1 MKTGLTKQSKVLTQK
16 QESMILGYLAGR
28 RNSLRNRIIFLLSC
42 KSGLRAK
49 EISGLKWKNLLG
61 EDDKLGDTI
70 HLTNDISKGKN
81 GGREIPIHKSLKPLL
96 QELLEIHSKRIKGN
110 KNTLYKTSLVQTER
124 SKSAT
129 PQVVVNFF
137 HNLYK
142 DLDLIGYSSH
152 SGRRTFITNT
162 ARKVSVAGGSL
173 RDIQYLAG
181 HSTLQTTQRYID
193 HNSDSQRKVVDLI

>member
-1 MKTGLTKQSKVLTQK
+1 
-16 QESMILGYLAGR
+16 MILGYLENR
-28 RNSLRNRIIFLLSC
+28 RNSLRNRIMFLLSC

-49 EISGLKWKNLLG
+49 EISGLKWKNILTD
-61 EDDKLGDTI
+61 EIEVGDSI

-81 GGREIPIHKSLKPLL
+81 GGRVIPIHKSLKPLL
-96 QELLEIHSKRIKGN
+96 QELLELHSKRLKGS
-110 KNTLYKTSLVQTER
+110 KSALYETSLIQTER
-124 SKSAT
+124 SKST
-129 PQVVVNFF
+129 SSQVIVNFF

-162 ARKVSVAGGSL
+162 ARKVSTVGGSL

-193 HNSDSQRKVVDLI
+193 HDSESQRKVVDLI

>member
-1 MKTGLTKQSKVLTQK
+1 M
-16 QESMILGYLAGR
+16 
-28 RNSLRNRIIFLLSC
+28 FLLSC

-49 EISGLKWKNLLG
+49 EISGLKWKNILTD
-61 EDDKLGDTI
+61 EIEVGDTI

-81 GGREIPIHKSLKPLL
+81 GGRVIPIHKSLQPLL
-96 QELLEIHSKRIKGN
+96 NELLEIHIKRIRGK
-110 KNTLYKTSLVQTER
+110 KTALYETNLIQTER
-124 SKSAT
+124 SKSTT
-129 PQVVVNFF
+129 PQVIVNFF
-137 HNLYK
+137 HTLYK

>member
-1 MKTGLTKQSKVLTQK
+1 MKTGLTKQSKVLTPK
-16 QESMILGYLAGR
+16 QESMILACLADR

-61 EDDKLGDTI
+61 ENDQLGDVI
-70 HLTNDISKGKN
+70 HLTNDISKGKS
-81 GGREIPIHKSLKPLL
+81 GGRVIPIHKNLKPFL
-96 QELLEIHSKRIKGN
+96 QEQLDIHVKKAKGN
-110 KNTLYKTSLVQTER
+110 LATLHGFSVIQTER
-124 SKSAT
+124 SKSTT
-129 PQVVVNFF
+129 PQVIVNFF
-137 HNLYK
+137 HTLYK
-142 DLDLIGYSSH
+142 DLDLVGYSSH

-162 ARKVSVAGGSL
+162 ARKVSVVGGSL

-193 HNSDSQRKVVDLI
+193 YNSDSQRKVVDLI

>member
-1 MKTGLTKQSKVLTQK
+1 MTSGLTKQSKTLTPK
-16 QESMILGYLAGR
+16 QESMILGYLADR
-28 RNSLRNRIIFLLSC
+28 RNSLRNRIMFLLSC

-49 EISGLKWKNLLG
+49 EISGLKWKNLLTD
-61 EDDKLGDTI
+61 EIEVGDTI

-81 GGREIPIHKSLKPLL
+81 GGRVIPIHKTLKPLL
-96 QELLEIHSKRIKGN
+96 QELLEIHSKRIRGN
-110 KNTLYKTSLVQTER
+110 KTALYETSLIQTER

-129 PQVVVNFF
+129 PQVIVNFF

-142 DLDLIGYSSH
+142 DLGLIGYSSH

-162 ARKVSVAGGSL
+162 ARKVSTVGGSL

-193 HNSDSQRKVVDLI
+193 HDSESQRKVVDLI